1 MKLTEEICTKIL
13 SLVKKLKSE
22 DFRDEALCVDDL
34 SCYFPELSYS
44 DLLNF
49 VERLEKA
56 NLLSL
61 NKLYGDDRTVNCEIV
76 SVTFSGERFLS

>member
-1 MKLTEEICTKIL
+1 MKLTEDVCTKIL

-22 DFRDEALCVDDL
+22 DFRNEPLCVDDL

-49 VERLEKA
+49 VERLGNA

-61 NKLYGDDRTVNCEIV
+61 NKLPADDRTVNCEII
-76 SVTFSGERFLS
+76 SITFSGERFLS